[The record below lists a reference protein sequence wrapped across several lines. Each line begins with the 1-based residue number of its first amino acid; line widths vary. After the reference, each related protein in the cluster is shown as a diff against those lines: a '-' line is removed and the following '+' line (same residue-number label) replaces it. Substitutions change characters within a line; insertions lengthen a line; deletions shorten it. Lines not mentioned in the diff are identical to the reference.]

1 MTMEPR
7 VLQRSEW
14 DAWYDVLLSAFA
26 SEETSQEREL
36 YRSLTE
42 VERSLGIWDEG
53 RPVATA
59 GLLSFRMAVPGGAVV
74 PTAGVTM
81 VSVAPTHR
89 RRGLLRSMMRRQ
101 LEDVRAAGQEPLAA
115 LTASE
120 PAIYGRF
127 GYGLAARALSARID
141 TSRVALE
148 LPAPTAAEADGLRLR
163 QSDEAASLLAECE
176 AVYARVVPRRPGM
189 LARRPGWERM
199 PLLDPERSRAGASP
213 LRCVVAL
220 RDGEPVGYA
229 RYAVNVRWTETG
241 ASDGEVRLREL
252 EALDPAGYAALW
264 RFLWDID
271 LTTSIVAGDRPL
283 DDPWLHLVND
293 PRRCGTAV
301 GDSLY
306 LRPVEVGAAL
316 AARCYAAPVDV
327 VLEVEDAFCPWNTGR
342 WRLSGDEKGAVC
354 EPTRDAADL
363 SLSVRE
369 LGRAYLGGTSLT
381 ALAGAGLVAEQ
392 RPGSGALRATAAAFT
407 SEVQPWLP
415 HGF

>member
-1 MTMEPR
+1 MTSEPR
-7 VLQRSEW
+7 VLQPSEW

-26 SEETSQEREL
+26 SGESSEEREL
-36 YRSLTE
+36 YRALTE
-42 VERSLGIWDEG
+42 VERSIGIWDED

-59 GLLSFRMAVPGGAVV
+59 GLLSFRMTVPGGAVV

-101 LEDVRAAGQEPLAA
+101 LEELRAAGEEPLAA

-120 PAIYGRF
+120 AAIYGRF
-127 GYGLAARALSARID
+127 GYGLATQALSAQID

-148 LPAPTAAEADGLRLR
+148 LPAGLAAEADGLRLR
-163 QSDEAASLLAECE
+163 QSDDAASLLAECE
-176 AVYARVVPRRPGM
+176 AAYARAVPRRPGM
-189 LARRPGWERM
+189 LQRRPGWERM
-199 PLLDPERSRAGASP
+199 PLLDPERSREGASP

-220 RDGEPVGYA
+220 RDGEPVAYA
-229 RYAVNVRWTETG
+229 RYAVKMQWTETD
-241 ASDGEVRLREL
+241 APDGEVRLREL

-264 RFLWDID
+264 RFLWGID
-271 LTTSIVAGDRPL
+271 LTTSIVAENRPL
-283 DDPWLHLVND
+283 DDPWLHLVSD

-306 LRPVEVGAAL
+306 LRPVDVGAAL
-316 AARCYAAPVDV
+316 AARCYAAPLDV

-363 SLSVRE
+363 SLPVRE
-369 LGRAYLGGTSLT
+369 LGRAYLGGASLT
-381 ALAGAGLVAEQ
+381 ALAGAGLVREE
-392 RPGSGALRATAAAFT
+392 RPGSGALRATAAAFA

>member
-1 MTMEPR
+1 MTTEPQ
-7 VLQRSEW
+7 VLQPSEW
-14 DAWYDVLLSAFA
+14 DAWYASLQSAFA
-26 SEETSQEREL
+26 ADETSEEQEL
-36 YRSLTE
+36 NRSLTE
-42 VERSLGIWDEG
+42 SERSIGVWDEG

-74 PTAGVTM
+74 PAAGVTM

-101 LEDVRAAGQEPLAA
+101 LDDVREAGEEPLAV

-120 PAIYGRF
+120 AGIYGRF

-141 TSRVALE
+141 TARVALE
-148 LPAPTAAEADGLRLR
+148 LPAGTADEAAGLRLR

-176 AVYARVVPRRPGM
+176 SVYARAVPRRPGM
-189 LARRPGWERM
+189 LERRPGWERV
-199 PLLDPERSRAGASP
+199 PLVDPERKRDGASP
-213 LRCVVAL
+213 LRCVVVL

-229 RYAVNVRWTETG
+229 RYAVRLHWTQTG
-241 ASDGEVRLREL
+241 AAEGEVRLREL
-252 EALDPAGYAALW
+252 EALDPAGHAALW
-264 RFLWDID
+264 RFLWGID
-271 LTTSIVAGDRPL
+271 LTATVVADDRPL
-283 DDPWLHLVND
+283 DDPWLHLVSD
-293 PRRCGTAV
+293 PRRCATAFR
-301 GDSLY
+301 DSLY

-316 AARCYAAPVDV
+316 AARGYAAPVEV
-327 VLEVEDAFCPWNTGR
+327 VLEVEDTFCPWNTGR
-342 WRLSGDEKGAVC
+342 WRLSGDAKGAVC

-369 LGRAYLGGTSLT
+369 VGRAYLGGTSLA
-381 ALAGAGLVAEQ
+381 ALGAAGLVRER
-392 RPGSGALRATAAAFT
+392 RPGSGALAAASAAFG

>member
-1 MTMEPR
+1 MTSEPR
-7 VLQRSEW
+7 VLQPSEW
-14 DAWYDVLLSAFA
+14 DTWYGALLSAFA
-26 SEETSQEREL
+26 SQPTSEEHEL

-42 VERSLGIWDEG
+42 VERSIGVWDED

-59 GLLSFRMAVPGGAVV
+59 GLLSFRMTVPGGAVV

-89 RRGLLRSMMRRQ
+89 RRGLLRAMMRRQ
-101 LEDVRAAGQEPLAA
+101 LDDVRTAGQEPFAV

-120 PAIYGRF
+120 AAIYGRF
-127 GYGLAARALSARID
+127 GYGLAARFLSARID

-148 LPAPTAAEADGLRLR
+148 LPERTAAEAEALCLR

-176 AVYARVVPRRPGM
+176 AVYARTVPRRPGM
-189 LARRPGWERM
+189 LQRRPGWERT

-213 LRCVVAL
+213 LRCVVVL

-229 RYAVNVRWTETG
+229 RYAVKLRWTETD
-241 ASDGEVRLREL
+241 AADGEVQLREL

-264 RFLWDID
+264 RFLWGID
-271 LTTSIVAGDRPL
+271 LTTWIVAENRPL
-283 DDPWLHLVND
+283 DDPWLHLVDD
-293 PRRCGTAV
+293 PRRCGTTV

-306 LRPVEVGAAL
+306 LRPVDVGAAL

-381 ALAGAGLVAEQ
+381 ALAGAGLVDEK
-392 RPGSGALRATAAAFT
+392 RPGSGALRTAAAAFA
-407 SEVQPWLP
+407 SETEPWLP